1 MVVLLVGLIHAL
13 YMYLVLRFKLIYKTQ
28 TSFVSYLLLLLC
40 ISWTSF
46 YFNPQFDNSKMKDD
60 PISKQF
66 QIYSDTNFKR
76 KYICILL
83 FNLHV
88 LLYTRVITIY
98 MKNTLEIDLKQ

>member
-1 MVVLLVGLIHAL
+1 
-13 YMYLVLRFKLIYKTQ
+13 
-28 TSFVSYLLLLLC
+28 
-40 ISWTSF
+40 
-46 YFNPQFDNSKMKDD
+46 MKDD

-66 QIYSDTNFKR
+66 QIYSDTIFKR

-98 MKNTLEIDLKQ
+98 MKNMIEIDIKQQLDI